1 MVEQLPALVVTTPL
15 LFSFLI
21 FLVGLFEERTSYPL
35 FFTCLTLNLAFCLA
49 LFFKVMKG
57 GTISYHLGGWQPPW
71 GIEYRVDALNGLVL
85 ACIGVVS
92 WFLGLCLNHVVK
104 EEFAP
109 ERRSQLYTLLSLQIC
124 GLCGIV
130 VTGDL
135 FNLYVLLEIA
145 SFSAY
150 AIVAMGKKGAEFSAF
165 RYLVFGTIG
174 ACFYLLGVGHLYIL
188 TGSLNLEHV
197 KELLQATPLSKALT
211 VGFLFLMVGIGVKMA
226 LFPLHFW
233 LPDAYS
239 MAPSSVSIMLAPL
252 STKVASYVALRILFD
267 LFFKTQHTEA
277 VQVFLKFS
285 GWVVS
290 FGIFFSAF
298 MAMAQKE
305 LRRTLSYFLISEI
318 CFLTA
323 GIASFT
329 RDGLRGAV
337 LHLVND
343 MFMMGCLFA
352 SISLLGLLKKRE
364 DTEALDNLSDLGL
377 FPGLSI
383 LFGMLSVIGVPPF
396 CGFFSK
402 WYLVLGAL
410 ESKSWHMAI
419 ALLVG
424 SLLNAVVVFKWLEK
438 AFLKGTHHEK
448 EENRGKALELWG
460 FKVGLFGF
468 CAFLVFL
475 GLYTRVTIEVID
487 LWIGF

>member
-1 MVEQLPALVVTTPL
+1 MIEQLPALVVATPL
-15 LFSFLI
+15 LFGFLI
-21 FLVGLFEERTSYPL
+21 FIVGLFEERAPYSL
-35 FFTCLTLNLAFCLA
+35 FLICLTLNLAFSLTL
-49 LFFKVMKG
+49 LFEVMQKG
-57 GTISYHLGGWQPPW
+57 VISYHLGGWEPPW
-71 GIEYRVDALNGLVL
+71 GIEYRVDALNALVL

-92 WFLGLCLNHVVK
+92 WLLGLGLNQIVR
-104 EEFAP
+104 EEIAL

-150 AIVAMGKKGAEFSAF
+150 AIVAMGKRGAEFTAF

-197 KELLQATPLSKALT
+197 RDLLQTIPSSKALT
-211 VGFLFLMVGIGVKMA
+211 LGFLFLMVGIGIKMA
-226 LFPLHFW
+226 VFPLHLW

-239 MAPSSVSIMLAPL
+239 MAPLSVSAVLAPL
-252 STKVASYVALRILFD
+252 STKVASYVVLRLLFD
-267 LFFKTQHTEA
+267 LFWKTHHVEMT
-277 VQVFLKFS
+277 QVFLKLS
-285 GWVVS
+285 GWAVS

-305 LRRTLSYFLISEI
+305 LRRTLSYLLISEI
-318 CFLTA
+318 CFLVT
-323 GIASFT
+323 GIISGT
-329 RDGLRGAV
+329 KDGLRGAV

-352 SISLLGLLKKRE
+352 SVALLGVLKKRE
-364 DTEALDNLSDLGL
+364 DTEALCDLSDLGI

-383 LFGMLSVIGVPPF
+383 LFGTLSVIGIPPF

-410 ESKSWHMAI
+410 ESKNWHMVI

-424 SLLNAVVVFKWLEK
+424 SLLNAIVVFKWLEK
-438 AFLKGTHHEK
+438 AFLKGAHGEK
-448 EENRGKALELWG
+448 HDHTLRTSGLWG
-460 FKVGLFGF
+460 VKMGLLGF

-475 GLYTRVTIEVID
+475 GLYTRATVRVVD
-487 LWIGF
+487 LWLGF